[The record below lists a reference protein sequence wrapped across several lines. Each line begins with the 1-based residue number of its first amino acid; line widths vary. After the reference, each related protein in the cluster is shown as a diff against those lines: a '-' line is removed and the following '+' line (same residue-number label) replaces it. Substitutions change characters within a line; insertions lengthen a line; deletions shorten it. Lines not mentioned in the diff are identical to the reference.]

1 MKDKTFGR
9 QGTDMNKTGAD
20 SVDSRRVAVVGL
32 GAVTSLGPSATDL
45 WAGARAGRVAIG
57 EVQGV
62 DMRGFQTKIGGEVA
76 VPAAVT
82 GRSTAEFSERA
93 FELAV
98 LAAAEAVA
106 TLVGEIPAERMGV
119 VLGTCNA
126 GLLSAREWLR
136 RELAGEVPDADLARL
151 VTPGG
156 LADALAA
163 RIGFA
168 GPVLAVNTACASGAN
183 AIGLA
188 ADLVRTGRADVVL
201 AGGTDALSD
210 IVFAG
215 FSALEALS
223 PVPAAPYA
231 GNRQGLSLGEGSGMV
246 LLMAQGLA
254 NAHRLP
260 VIAEVPGYGLS
271 ADGYHATAPR
281 PDGSGAARAIT
292 AALLSAGVT
301 ADQVGYVNGHG
312 TGTPKNDPAESKAI
326 TLALGDQAQRIAVSS
341 TKSMVGHLLGAAG
354 AVEAIVTIGALHEQ
368 IAPPTAGYE
377 FPDPDCPLDYVPNTA
392 APLQTDLALSNNFAF
407 GGANACL
414 VISRPDRAP
423 ERTRAVPEE
432 VVVTGLSVLNPA
444 GNSVHD
450 AWRAYTDRR
459 QVHRLTDG
467 LRQGPV
473 DVDPEPVLNRRERR
487 RMDRLGVL
495 STVSAARA
503 LTAAGLTGKT
513 AQVADCGVIFGTGSG
528 PMEAMERFVLPLLQ
542 QAGAPGDPG
551 VFPNTVYNQAA
562 GQVAM
567 HLGLYGP
574 TSTLSVGHATGVA
587 SLAYAADLIGSGS
600 ADMLVVTATDTIT
613 GPVARAYAANGLVS
627 RREDGAA
634 ADGRFALAEGSVSF
648 VLERRS
654 AAEARGAEPLAVI
667 SGSGLAS
674 DGTARRSARSGSGIE
689 RAIQAALADA
699 GQQPASIADIWLAA
713 AGHSAFD
720 RAEARAVRRVF
731 GPAGTGPKR
740 HAPKVF
746 LGEPMGVAGALT
758 AALAIANWAAGTTA
772 PALINSSSLT
782 GSHACLLITPYSG

>member
-1 MKDKTFGR
+1 MTKA
-9 QGTDMNKTGAD
+9 GTDPAD
-20 SVDSRRVAVVGL
+20 CRRVAVVGL
-32 GAVTSLGPSATDL
+32 GAVTSLGPSAADL

-57 EVQGV
+57 PVQGV

-76 VPAAVT
+76 SPIGASRRSPT
-82 GRSTAEFSERA
+82 GFSERA

-98 LAAAEAVA
+98 VAAEEAVA
-106 TLVGEIPAERMGV
+106 VLAGRIPVERMGV

-136 RELAGEVPDADLARL
+136 RDLVGDVPDAELARL

-163 RIGFA
+163 RLGFA

-188 ADLVRTGRADVVL
+188 ADLVRSGRADVVL

-246 LLMAQGLA
+246 LLMAKDVA
-254 NAHRLP
+254 AEHRLP
-260 VIAEVPGYGLS
+260 VIAEVAGYGLS

-292 AALLSAGVT
+292 AAMLSAGIT

-312 TGTPKNDPAESKAI
+312 TGTPKNDPAESRAI
-326 TLALGDQAQRIAVSS
+326 ALALGDQAQRIAVSS
-341 TKSMVGHLLGAAG
+341 TKSMIGHLLGAAG
-354 AVEAIVTIGALHEQ
+354 AVEAIVTIGALREQ
-368 IAPPTAGYE
+368 VAPPTAGYE
-377 FPDPDCPLDYVPNTA
+377 FPDPECPLNYVPNSA
-392 APLQTDLALSNNFAF
+392 AALQSDVALSNNFAF

-414 VISRPDRAP
+414 VLSRPD
-423 ERTRAVPEE
+423 AVPTLSIVEAEE
-432 VVVTGLSVLNPA
+432 VVVTGFSALTPA
-444 GNSVHD
+444 GDSVSD
-450 AWRAYTDRR
+450 AWRAVADRR
-459 QVHRLTDG
+459 DVHGLVDG
-467 LRQGPV
+467 LRQGLV
-473 DVDPEPVLNRRERR
+473 DVDPEPYLNRRERR

-503 LTAAGLTGKT
+503 LADAGLSAKT
-513 AQVADCGVIFGTGSG
+513 AQVAGCGVIFGTGTG

-542 QAGAPGDPG
+542 QDGAPGDPG

-567 HLGLYGP
+567 HLGLFGP

-587 SLAYAADLIGSGS
+587 TLAYAADLISSGS
-600 ADMLVVTATDTIT
+600 ADTLVVTATDTIT
-613 GPVARAYAANGLVS
+613 RPVAQAYAANGLIS
-627 RREDGAA
+627 TRIDGAEP
-634 ADGRFALAEGSVSF
+634 DGRFALAEGSVSF
-648 VLERRS
+648 VLESRS
-654 AAEARGAEPLAVI
+654 RAAARGAVPLAVI
-667 SGSGLAS
+667 SGTGLAS
-674 DGTARRSARSGSGIE
+674 DRTTRRTRNTATGIE
-689 RAIQAALADA
+689 RAMTAALAHA
-699 GQQPASIADIWLAA
+699 GQQPSEIADVWLAA

-731 GPAGTGPKR
+731 GADGTGPQR
-740 HAPKVF
+740 HAPKVY

-758 AALAIANWAAGTTA
+758 TALAIANWADGKPA

-782 GSHACLLITPYSG
+782 GSHACLLIHPYH

>member
-1 MKDKTFGR
+1 MSKA
-9 QGTDMNKTGAD
+9 GTDPAD
-20 SVDSRRVAVVGL
+20 RRRVAVVGV
-32 GAVTSLGPSATDL
+32 GAVTSLGPSADDL

-57 EVQGV
+57 PVQGV
-62 DMRGFQTKIGGEVA
+62 DMQGSQTKIGGEVA
-76 VPAAVT
+76 SPVGTSGEPQ
-82 GRSTAEFSERA
+82 AEFAERA
-93 FELAV
+93 FELALLAAEEAVSV
-98 LAAAEAVA
+98 LAGGLA
-106 TLVGEIPAERMGV
+106 AERMGV

-136 RELAGEVPDADLARL
+136 RDLAGDAQDPDLPRL

-163 RIGFA
+163 RLGFA

-246 LLMAQGLA
+246 LLMSRTVA

-260 VIAEVPGYGLS
+260 VIAEVAGYGLS
-271 ADGYHATAPR
+271 ADGYHTTAPR

-301 ADQVGYVNGHG
+301 AAQVGYINGHG

-326 TLALGDQAQRIAVSS
+326 ALALGDQARRIAVSS
-341 TKSMVGHLLGAAG
+341 TKSMIGHLLGAAG
-354 AVEAIVTIGALHEQ
+354 AVEAIVTIGALTEQ

-377 FPDPDCPLDYVPNTA
+377 FPDPECPLDYVPNNS
-392 APLQTDLALSNNFAF
+392 APLRTDVALSNNFAF

-414 VISRPDRAP
+414 VLSRPDR
-423 ERTRAVPEE
+423 VPMPALPDAED
-432 VVVTGLSVLNPA
+432 VVVTGFSVLTPA
-444 GNSVHD
+444 GDSVHD
-450 AWRAYTDRR
+450 AWRAYADHRAA
-459 QVHRLTDG
+459 HRLIDG
-467 LRQGPV
+467 LRQGFV
-473 DVDPEPVLNRRERR
+473 DVDPEPYLGRRERR
-487 RMDRLGVL
+487 RMDRLSVL

-503 LTAAGLTGKT
+503 LAAAGLTPKT
-513 AQVADCGVIFGTGSG
+513 TQVAGCGVIFGTGSG
-528 PMEAMERFVLPLLQ
+528 PMEAMERFVLPLLEQ
-542 QAGAPGDPG
+542 DRVPGDPG

-562 GQVAM
+562 GQAAL

-574 TSTLSVGHATGVA
+574 TSTLSVGHATGIA
-587 SLAYAADLIGSGS
+587 TLAYAADLIGSGR
-600 ADMLVVTATDTIT
+600 AEMLVVTATDTIT
-613 GPVARAYAANGLVS
+613 PPVARAYAANGLIS
-627 RREDGAA
+627 GRADEADP
-634 ADGRFALAEGSVSF
+634 DGRFALAEGSVSF
-648 VLERRS
+648 VLESRS
-654 AAEARGAEPLAVI
+654 SAVARGAELLAVI

-674 DGTARRSARSGSGIE
+674 DGAPRRSPGIGTGIE
-689 RAIQAALADA
+689 RAMRAALAYAEREPDE
-699 GQQPASIADIWLAA
+699 IADLWLAA
-713 AGHSAFD
+713 AGHNAFD
-720 RAEARAVRRVF
+720 RAEARAVRKVF
-731 GPAGTGPKR
+731 GPLATGPER
-740 HAPKVF
+740 HSPKLY

-758 AALAIANWAAGTTA
+758 AALAIRNWAGGQSA

-782 GSHACLLITPYSG
+782 GSHACLLIGPVQTDSGDES